1 MKVRENK
8 EIAKIGKAASKSS
21 NYRVYA
27 PPSIYSNGSSGSNK
41 SSSPAKRSS
50 K

>member
-1 MKVRENK
+1 MEVRENK

-27 PPSIYSNGSSGSNK
+27 PPSIYCNGSSGSNQSGNPAKK
-41 SSSPAKRSS
+41 SSK
-50 K
+50 